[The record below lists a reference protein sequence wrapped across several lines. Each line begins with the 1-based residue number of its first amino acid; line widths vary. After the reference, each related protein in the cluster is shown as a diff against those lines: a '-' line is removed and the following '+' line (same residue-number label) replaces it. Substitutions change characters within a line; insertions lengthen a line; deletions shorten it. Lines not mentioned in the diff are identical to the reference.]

1 MIITPKKNKKENKKE
16 ITHILWAIGHI
27 SISTTTL
34 MKYKLDLKKLSKI
47 KLNDEAATVMILG
60 ESRISLVISGSQSFP
75 QLTFLPAFL
84 NETL

>member
-1 MIITPKKNKKENKKE
+1 MIITQKKNKKENKKE
-16 ITHILWAIGHI
+16 ITHTLWAIGHI
-27 SISTTTL
+27 SISTTIL

-47 KLNDEAATVMILG
+47 KLNDQAATGMIG

>member
-1 MIITPKKNKKENKKE
+1 MIITQKKNKKENKKE

-27 SISTTTL
+27 SISTTIL
-34 MKYKLDLKKLSKI
+34 MKYKLDKKKLSKI
-47 KLNDEAATVMILG
+47 KLNDQAATGMIG